1 VKNFPHITTIDG
13 RQAVSLLPLSSPPNA
28 KTDPHVEVT
37 ANEPESL
44 PTACGQSLELYY
56 VHLQKTDSS
65 GEFLSVYY

>member
-1 VKNFPHITTIDG
+1 MHMGTFTFST
-13 RQAVSLLPLSSPPNA
+13 RTQLLLPLSSPPNA